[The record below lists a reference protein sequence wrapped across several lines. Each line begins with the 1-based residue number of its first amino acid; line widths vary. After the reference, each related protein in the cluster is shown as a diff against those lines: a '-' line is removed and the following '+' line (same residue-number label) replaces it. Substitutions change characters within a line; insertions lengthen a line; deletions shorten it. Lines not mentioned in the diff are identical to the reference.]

1 VSIDPGRLAHRDV
14 ASYVDVHPLGR
25 QADADAALSALRHWW
40 ADSVRGSE
48 ERMDKLKRAERG
60 TL

>member
-40 ADSVRGSE
+40 ADSVARFGRSSV
-48 ERMDKLKRAERG
+48 RVRV
-60 TL
+60 TH